1 MSLNILDEGSAALRL
16 EFDVARA
23 VHQRGFLAVL
33 RIAIVAWWD
42 RPRLP
47 PDLPARLRADMG
59 LPPDRRPTYWPEPSD
74 NPQVPP
80 PMWRPGL

>member
-1 MSLNILDEGSAALRL
+1 MSLYALDEGNASLRL
-16 EFDVARA
+16 ESHVTKA
-23 VHQRGFLAVL
+23 VHHHGVWPVL
-33 RIAIVAWWD
+33 RVVILAWWN

-47 PDLPARLRADMG
+47 PDLSPRLRADMG
-59 LPPDRRPTYWPEPSD
+59 LPPDTRPTYWPEPSA

>member
-1 MSLNILDEGSAALRL
+1 MTLNALDEGSPALR
-16 EFDVARA
+16 FDHHITAA
-23 VHQRGFLAVL
+23 VHQRGFFVVL
-33 RIAIVAWWD
+33 GVAIAARWN

-47 PDLPARLRADMG
+47 EDIPPRLRADMG
-59 LPPDRRPTYWPEPSD
+59 LPPDTRPVYWPEPSN